1 MLEDVPR
8 VAPLDVLRGALE
20 HLEPFDEPAP
30 AHGLELLELGYCFGG
45 PESPAG
51 LALLVFGGRSCSP
64 FERSSP
70 VVRGSGRSYVVA
82 ESE

>member
-1 MLEDVPR
+1 VLEDVP
-8 VAPLDVLRGALE
+8 LDEPTVVLRGALE

-45 PESPAG
+45 PESPAE
-51 LALLVFGGRSCSP
+51 LELDVFGGRSCSP

-70 VVRGSGRSYVVA
+70 VVRGSEHSYVVA